1 MFHTDLQQILGVL
14 KYRQDKKELKDYI
27 YENRDYFAGVDV
39 ETYQALRAFLHS
51 ENMLKDFAVSG
62 KEARID
68 MCQALEELYQ
78 DGVREGREE
87 GVAMIILNMLKS
99 GMSVSDIKKYTGVGE
114 SMIAQ
119 VQKSMGTLI
128 HKS

>member
-1 MFHTDLQQILGVL
+1 M
-14 KYRQDKKELKDYI
+14 RPA
-27 YENRDYFAGVDV
+27 RYFSII
-39 ETYQALRAFLHS
+39 QLS
-51 ENMLKDFAVSG
+51 N
-62 KEARID
+62 AR
-68 MCQALEELYQ
+68 
-78 DGVREGREE
+78 VREGREE

-114 SMIAQ
+114 SMIVQ

>member
-1 MFHTDLQQILGVL
+1 MTK
-14 KYRQDKKELKDYI
+14 KYRLYAACKVFFYYSTVK
-27 YENRDYFAGVDV
+27 RP
-39 ETYQALRAFLHS
+39 
-51 ENMLKDFAVSG
+51 
-62 KEARID
+62 ARID

-78 DGVREGREE
+78 DGVREGREEGREE

-114 SMIAQ
+114 SMIVQ